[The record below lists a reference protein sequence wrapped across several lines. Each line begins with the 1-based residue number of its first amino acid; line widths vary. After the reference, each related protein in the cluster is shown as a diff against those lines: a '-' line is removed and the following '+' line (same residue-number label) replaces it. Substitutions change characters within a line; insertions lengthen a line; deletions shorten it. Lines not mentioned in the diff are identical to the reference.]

1 MQSMHL
7 GTAAAA
13 VAARDERLPGGHR
26 VQRLNAS
33 KVRSSAGARPEP
45 PAGDVAARLRLAAR
59 AQPTLQIPFAGALS
73 RTAGAAYARPARPP
87 QPGPVTGG
95 PGNDTARKWPF
106 TVGTVYLS

>member
-13 VAARDERLPGGHR
+13 VAARDERPPGGHR
-26 VQRLNAS
+26 GQRLN
-33 KVRSSAGARPEP
+33 SSQVGTELGRRQTGAAEP

-73 RTAGAAYARPARPP
+73 RTAGAAYARPA
-87 QPGPVTGG
+87 Q
-95 PGNDTARKWPF
+95 
-106 TVGTVYLS
+106 